1 MHRFYLPSLEIKDKM
16 LIISDKR
23 IVHQTGKVLRMWK
36 EDRFQVFDDNGDEFV
51 VEIES
56 INKFRIIAE
65 IVETV
70 KSDTEP
76 SVEVSLYQAVPK
88 KPALFELVVQ
98 KATELGVARIFPLIT
113 ERTEKRRITKF
124 ERLFSIAMEATE
136 QSGRTKIPVI
146 QHPVTF
152 EDVIG
157 GLSNPYIGY
166 EYEGKKYLLN
176 YGDSLYKGNELQII
190 IGPEGGLSQHEID
203 LAKEA
208 KVKPFTLGPRILRT
222 ETAAI
227 SALSLVLLSKKV

>member
-1 MHRFYLPSLEIKDKM
+1 M